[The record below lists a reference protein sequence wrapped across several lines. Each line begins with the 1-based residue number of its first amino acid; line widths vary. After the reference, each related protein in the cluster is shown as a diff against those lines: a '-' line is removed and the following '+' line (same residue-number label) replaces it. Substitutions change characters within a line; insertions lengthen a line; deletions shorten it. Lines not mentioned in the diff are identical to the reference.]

1 MRCVSGLPL
10 SLLLRLSEFFS
21 RLSFSSPQIS
31 LLALLCW
38 MMSSPRVV
46 GSFTVWDYVV
56 FAGMLLISAT
66 IGVYY
71 AFAGGGQKTSK
82 DFLMGGRSMTAV
94 PVALSLAV
102 SFISAITVLAVPAEI
117 YRFGAMFSVFAI
129 SYTFVVIISSE
140 LYLPVFYKLGITS
153 SYEYLELRFNKL
165 ARLLGTILFIIQMSL
180 YNGIVIY
187 APALALN
194 QVTGFNLWG
203 AVVSTGTVCT
213 FYCTLGGLKAVIWTD
228 VFQIA
233 IMIAG
238 FAAVI
243 IRAVVVQGGISTII
257 NDSYYGG
264 RLNFWDFNPHP
275 FQRHTFWTI
284 VVGGTFTWTSVYGV
298 NQSQV
303 QRYNSCK
310 SRVQAKLSLYINLLG
325 QWVILTCAV
334 LSGLC
339 LYSIYRDC
347 DPLTSKTVSQQDQLM
362 PYLVMDILQDYPGL
376 PGLFVA
382 CVYSGTLSTVSSSI
396 NALATVTLEDLIKPC
411 FPSLSENTVAC
422 LSKCLSLFFGVL
434 CIAMAALASVFGG
447 LLQAGFIISG
457 IIGGP
462 ILGMFSLGMFSSF
475 TNSKGAISGLILG
488 FTISLWVAIGA
499 HLYPPLPER
508 TLPLKLSLAG
518 CNVSEFNMGSNW
530 TSTTELPTMTSLAQ
544 KEVNERPALA
554 DSWYSL
560 SYQHYSTLGTLVT
573 VTVGLIV
580 SLLTG
585 GRKQNINC
593 DYLLTKEDLFC
604 SHCSWLKQIQQR
616 MLMFELETTSGLK

>member
-264 RLNFWDFNPHP
+264 RLNFWE
-275 FQRHTFWTI
+275 
-284 VVGGTFTWTSVYGV
+284 
-298 NQSQV
+298 
-303 QRYNSCK
+303 
-310 SRVQAKLSLYINLLG
+310 SLYINLLG